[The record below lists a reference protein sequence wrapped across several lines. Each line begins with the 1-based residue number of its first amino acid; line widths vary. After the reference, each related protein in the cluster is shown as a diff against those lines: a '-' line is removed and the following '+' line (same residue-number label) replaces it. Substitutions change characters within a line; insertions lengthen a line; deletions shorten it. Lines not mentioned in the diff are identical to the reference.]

1 MATKIWL
8 GGASTTAQVDT
19 LTVGGT
25 IESDDVFTITM
36 TAEDGSTTA
45 VTVDGGDHGGNAGS
59 VVDALL
65 AACQASTHPLFTAVN
80 WTEPTST
87 TLRATA
93 KVAGVPF
100 YLSVSTTEA
109 GGGTADLQTFTRAAT
124 TANSGPSDF
133 ATAANWSGASVPVDG
148 DDIIFQDSVWP
159 VLYGLR
165 QNTVDPAS
173 VRRGESMRADVGDRV
188 KGYQLILGSITDVFI
203 RGGGGVFRLSGGKT
217 NVYIEGT
224 SQDNDAVVLQGV
236 STNVYISGPSVRG
249 QIRFTAN
256 ATITNLDMHQTGPT
270 ARLTVDAGN
279 TAPTLLRMGTG
290 RIDWSG
296 STITTLTQTGGY
308 FVLNGSAA
316 ATTVNVHAGTL
327 DDRSSGTIGTL
338 NVVGGTVTVK
348 NNYATSQ
355 TITTLNQIAGTTD
368 LRNGLSN
375 ITVTNNP
382 TVRGGQ
388 LLADLGTTVDPK
400 V

>member
-25 IESDDVFTITM
+25 VESDDVFTVTL
-36 TAEDGSTTA
+36 TAEDGTTAA
-45 VTVDGGDHGGNAGS
+45 VTVDGDDHGGNAAS
-59 VVDALL
+59 VVTALL
-65 AACQASTHPLFTAVN
+65 AALQASTNALFTSVA
-80 WTEPTST
+80 WTSPTST
-87 TLRATA
+87 TIRGTA

-100 YLSVSTTEA
+100 YASVTTTEA
-109 GGGTADLQTFTRAAT
+109 GGGSADLQTFTRAAT

-165 QNTVDPAS
+165 QNALDPAS
-173 VRRGESMRADVGDRV
+173 VRRGESYRADVGDRV

-203 RGGGGVFRLSGGKT
+203 RGSGGVFRLSGGKT

-224 SQDNDAVVLQGV
+224 SSDNDAVVLQGV
-236 STNVYISGPSVRG
+236 STNIYISGTAVRG
-249 QIRFTAN
+249 GIRLKAN
-256 ATITNLDMHQTGPT
+256 ATVTNLDMHNVGPT
-270 ARLTVDAGN
+270 ARITVDSGN
-279 TAPTLLRMGTG
+279 TAPTSLRMGGG
-290 RIDWSG
+290 RIDWAG
-296 STITTLTQTGGY
+296 STITTLTQAGGY
-308 FVLNGSAA
+308 FVLDGSAA
-316 ATTVNVHAGTL
+316 VTTANVYAGTL
-327 DDRSSGTIGTL
+327 DDRSSGTITTL
-338 NVVGGTVTVK
+338 NTLGGTFTVK
-348 NNYATSQ
+348 NNFAASQ
-355 TITTLNQIAGTTD
+355 TITTINQVSGTTD
-368 LRNGLSN
+368 LRNGLAN

-388 LLADLGTTVDPK
+388 LIADLGTTVDPK

>member
-25 IESDDVFTITM
+25 VETDDVFIVTL
-36 TAEDGSTTA
+36 TAEDGTTTSI
-45 VTVDGGDHGGNAGS
+45 TVDGPDHGGNATS
-59 VVDALL
+59 VTAALQSE
-65 AACQASTHPLFTAVN
+65 CSASTHPLFAAIT
-80 WTEPTST
+80 WTNPTST
-87 TLRATA
+87 TVVATA

-109 GGGTADLQTFTRAAT
+109 GGGSADAQTFARTST

-133 ATAANWSGASVPVDG
+133 NTAANWSGSSVPVDS

-165 QNTVDPAS
+165 QNTLDPAS

-188 KGYQLILGSITDVFI
+188 KGYQLIMGTITDVFV
-203 RGGGGVFRLSGGKT
+203 RGSGGVFRLSGSKT

-224 SQDNDAVVLQGV
+224 SPDNDAVVLQGT

-249 QIRFTAN
+249 QIRFVAN
-256 ATITNLDMHQTGPT
+256 STVTNLDMHQTGST
-270 ARLTVDAGN
+270 ARITVDSGN

-316 ATTVNVHAGTL
+316 ATTVSVHAGTL

-338 NVVGGTVTVK
+338 NVVGGTFTVK

-355 TITTLNQIAGTTD
+355 TITTLNQVAGTTD